1 MSMGIIGKSL
11 KLTYDE
17 ERKMNIE
24 KTLDSIAL
32 QISEPEYRAM
42 PELSY
47 STLSTYEKTGYDGLD
62 HLFDKKET
70 PSLLLGSLVD
80 TLLTEGEDEF
90 NKKYCVLDVNLTDGG
105 MDVATQL
112 LNMGLPYA
120 SFEEIPEYLVSQAA
134 KDAGFWKADKWDKI
148 RYREVLKTGNIGAF
162 YNASLHTEKVIVDSA
177 MYNDALAMV
186 RALRSSVA
194 TAQYFAQDD
203 PFSPIKRYYQL
214 KFKAVLDG
222 VGYRCM
228 SDLLVVDYENKV
240 IFPCD
245 LKTSG
250 KTEWNFEGSFEQWQY
265 MIQARLYW
273 RIIRANL
280 DKDPYFKDFKLED
293 YRFIVV
299 NKNSLTPLV
308 WEFPY
313 TTVHGTLV
321 DERGNEFR
329 DPFEIGKELRQY
341 LDCRPPV
348 PNGINLEGINVINC
362 LKPKVC
368 SDTSIPT

>member
-1 MSMGIIGKSL
+1 MSMGIIGKLL

-62 HLFDKKET
+62 HLFDKKES

-90 NKKYCVLDVNLTDGG
+90 NKKYCVLDVSLTDGG

-186 RALRSSVA
+186 RALRSAIS

-228 SDLLVVDYENKV
+228 ADLIIVDYEKKE
-240 IFPCD
+240 IFLVD
-245 LKTSG
+245 LKTSS
-250 KTEWNFEGSFEQWQY
+250 KSEWNFYKSFIDWNY
-265 MIQARLYW
+265 ACQARLYY
-273 RIIRANL
+273 RIIASNIA
-280 DKDPYFKDFKLED
+280 KDSYFKDFKIHN
-293 YRFIVV
+293 YRFVVV
-299 NKNSLTPLV
+299 NKFTLKPLV
-308 WEFPY
+308 WEFKDTKAFGELKY
-313 TTVHGTLV
+313 G
-321 DERGNEFR
+321 RNKQIIIR
-329 DPFEIGKELRQY
+329 DPFEIGKELHNY
-341 LDCRPPV
+341 LTMRPEV
-348 PNGINLEGINVINC
+348 PDGISQISPNDLIAFM
-362 LKPKVC
+362 
-368 SDTSIPT
+368 DTL